1 MKIIIN
7 YLEHDIL
14 LKEGYITVIE
24 IENKK
29 YFYRL
34 INDLYSI
41 YNSNIIEDIIFLN
54 EEEQE
59 INYSNKLKIFI
70 NYFDFNFD
78 SKKYMNEISKYVNE
92 QINEKDR
99 DTLAR
104 QYAKILNIYKR
115 ILNDIDLPLSVESE
129 INIDNLTRLMKININ
144 YKQELLDNL
153 LLLIDL
159 EKVLESDNLLVFI
172 NLKQYLNKEELQE
185 LYKYSIYNN
194 IQLLLIDSQSY
205 GVTLNNELKLIIDE
219 NLDEFML

>member
-1 MKIIIN
+1 MKININ
-7 YLEHDIL
+7 YLEHDIQIQ
-14 LKEGYITVIE
+14 EGYISVLE

-29 YFYRL
+29 YFYRI
-34 INDLYSI
+34 INDFYSI
-41 YNSNIIEDIIFLN
+41 YNSNIIEDITFLN
-54 EEEQE
+54 EEDQE

-78 SKKYMNEISKYVNE
+78 SKKYINEISKYVND
-92 QINEKDR
+92 QITEKDR
-99 DTLAR
+99 DTLAK
-104 QYAKILNIYKR
+104 QYAKIVSIYKR

-129 INIDNLTRLMKININ
+129 INMDNLTKLMKININ
-144 YKQELLDNL
+144 YKHELLDNL

-159 EKVLESDNLLVFI
+159 EKVLENNNLLIFI

-185 LYKYSIYNN
+185 LYKYSIYNH

-205 GVTLNNELKLIIDE
+205 GVTLNNEIKLIIDE